1 MKRAAA
7 AAVFALPVS
16 APITGR
22 LVAAALL
29 VLGGS
34 ALAVRRSLALR
45 PAR

>member
-7 AAVFALPVS
+7 AAVFGE
-16 APITGR
+16 PITGR
-22 LVAAALL
+22 PVAAAAL

-34 ALAVRRSLALR
+34 AHAVRRSLALR